1 MTKWLIAAAATV
13 IVAIPVATAASPNQ
27 DKPKP
32 ATAAQAQ
39 SADNAAAKACKA
51 ERQSLGVEAFNKK
64 YGTNHNLKNAFG
76 KCVSGKSKA
85 KKDDKDEKDEDERRG
100 FWSSREGLQV
110 GARVDGCGRLR
121 QEVRDEPEPEER
133 IREVRVGQVEVERGR
148 RGVGTLRRLGRV
160 TAMSRVG

>member
-13 IVAIPVATAASPNQ
+13 IVAIPVASAASPNQ

-39 SADNAAAKACKA
+39 SADNAASKACKA

-76 KCVSGKSKA
+76 KCVSGKSKG
-85 KKDDKDEKDEDERRG
+85 KKDDKDEKDDDEKDEDSGAAAKACRSERA
-100 FWSSREGLQV
+100 SM
-110 GARVDGCGRLR
+110 GADAFAKKY
-121 QEVRDEPEPEER
+121 
-133 IREVRVGQVEVERGR
+133 
-148 RGVGTLRRLGRV
+148 GTNHNLKNAFGKCV
-160 TAMSRVG
+160 SGKSKK